1 MRRLN
6 KQAWRASVA
15 AVCLAAVGPLQ
26 AQTAA
31 PAAAPPATGAMVEST
46 AGPAGKAEQVVAGGQ
61 VPDEATRVAVIAAL
75 RQVYG
80 AASVIDKIEVVS
92 TVGTPANWSANVQKL
107 LNPSLKQIRRGQLQI
122 EGTQMVV
129 QGEVGNEALRQ
140 KLVSDMALAL
150 NPTYTIKNS
159 LRVPAS
165 EQVVV
170 DQVLGNR
177 IIEFEL
183 GSATLTAKGRAI
195 LDEIAPTLGQLS
207 NKAIAVVGHTDNAGS
222 RASNL
227 ALSQARAESVKGYL
241 VNKGIDPA
249 TMSTSGVGPDQPV
262 AGNDSDAGRAR
273 NRRIE
278 FRVGRS

>member
-1 MRRLN
+1 MHVLSRKTL
-6 KQAWRASVA
+6 RALMAIVSVSIGCA
-15 AVCLAAVGPLQ
+15 LH
-26 AQTAA
+26 AQTV
-31 PAAAPPATGAMVEST
+31 APPATATVE
-46 AGPAGKAEQVVAGGQ
+46 AAGKASGITGKVEQVVAGGQ
-61 VPDEATRVAVIAAL
+61 VADEATRVAVISTL

-80 AASVIDKIEVVS
+80 AANVIDKIEVVS

-107 LNPSLKQIRRGQLQI
+107 INPALRQIHRGQLQI
-122 EGTQMVV
+122 EGTQMVL
-129 QGEVGNEALRQ
+129 QGEVDNDAVRQ
-140 KLVSDMALAL
+140 KVVSDMAGAL

-165 EQVVV
+165 EQIVV

-177 IIEFEL
+177 IIEFEV

-195 LDEIAPTLGQLS
+195 LDEIAPTLGKLTS
-207 NKAIAVVGHTDNAGS
+207 KAVAVVGHTDNGGS

-227 ALSQARAESVKGYL
+227 SLSQARAESVKGYL

-249 TMSTSGVGPDQPV
+249 TLATSGVGPDQPV
-262 AGNDSDAGRAR
+262 ASNDSDAGRAR

>member
-1 MRRLN
+1 MSIL
-6 KQAWRASVA
+6 KMKSWRALGLALCLPAIALSV
-15 AVCLAAVGPLQ
+15 Q
-26 AQTAA
+26 AQA
-31 PAAAPPATGAMVEST
+31 PATAPSAIGAMVES
-46 AGPAGKAEQVVAGGQ
+46 PAVPVGQTEQVVAGGQ
-61 VPDEATRVAVIAAL
+61 VPDEATRVAVIATL

-80 AASVIDKIEVVS
+80 AANVVDRIEVVS
-92 TVGTPANWSANVQKL
+92 TVGTPANWTANVQKL
-107 LNPSLKQIRRGQLQI
+107 LTPSLKQIRRGQLQI
-122 EGTQMVV
+122 DGTQLVV
-129 QGEVGNEALRQ
+129 QGEVGNEASRQ
-140 KLVSDMALAL
+140 KLISEMASAL

-165 EQVVV
+165 EQIVI
-170 DQVLGNR
+170 DHVLGNR

-195 LDEIAPTLGQLS
+195 LDEIAPAIGKLS

-227 ALSQARAESVKGYL
+227 LLSQARAESVKGYL

-249 TMSTSGVGPDQPV
+249 TLTTSGVGPDQPV
-262 AGNDSDAGRAR
+262 AGNDNDAGRAR

>member
-1 MRRLN
+1 MHIL
-6 KQAWRASVA
+6 KMKSWRALWVA
-15 AVCLAAVGPLQ
+15 LCLPAIALPVT
-26 AQTAA
+26 AQTPSAALTVAGAQVESPAA
-31 PAAAPPATGAMVEST
+31 PVSPT
-46 AGPAGKAEQVVAGGQ
+46 EQVVAGGQ
-61 VPDEATRVAVIAAL
+61 VPDEATRVAVITAL

-80 AASVIDKIEVVS
+80 ATNVIDRIEVVS

-122 EGTQMVV
+122 DGTQMVL
-129 QGEVGNEALRQ
+129 QGEVGSEALRQ
-140 KLVSDMALAL
+140 KIIGDMAGAL

-165 EQVVV
+165 EQIVI
-170 DQVLGNR
+170 DHVLGNR

-183 GSATLTAKGRAI
+183 GSATLTPKGRAI
-195 LDEIAPTLGQLS
+195 LDEIVPAIGKLS
-207 NKAIAVVGHTDNAGS
+207 NKAIAVVGHTDNGGS

-227 ALSQARAESVKGYL
+227 VLSQARAEAVKGYL
-241 VNKGIDPA
+241 VNKGVDPA
-249 TMSTSGVGPDQPV
+249 TLTTSGVGPDQPV
-262 AGNDSDAGRAR
+262 AGNDNDAGRAR

>member
-1 MRRLN
+1 MPILN
-6 KQAWRASVA
+6 MNPWRALVA
-15 AVCLAAVGPLQ
+15 AICLSVVMLPLQ

-31 PAAAPPATGAMVEST
+31 SVAGVGAQVEGAAQPVSKT
-46 AGPAGKAEQVVAGGQ
+46 EQVVAGGQ
-61 VPDEATRVAVIAAL
+61 VPDEATRVAVITAL

-80 AASVIDKIEVVS
+80 AAHVVDRIEVVS

-107 LNPSLKQIRRGQLQI
+107 LTPSLKQIRRGQLQI
-122 EGTQMVV
+122 DGTQLAV
-129 QGEVGNEALRQ
+129 QGEVGNEPLRQ
-140 KLVSDMALAL
+140 KLISDMAGAL

-165 EQVVV
+165 EQIVI
-170 DQVLGNR
+170 DHALGNR

-195 LDEIAPTLGQLS
+195 LDEIAPAIGKLS

-227 ALSQARAESVKGYL
+227 VLSQARAEAVKGYL

-249 TMSTSGVGPDQPV
+249 TMTTSGVGPDQPV
-262 AGNDSDAGRAR
+262 AGNDNDAGRAR